1 MYDTPSPLRLDG
13 DRLFILDQTLLPFAE
28 QEVALETGAQAA
40 RAIATMQVRGAP
52 LIGAIG
58 AFGLAMALRD
68 AADDAALDE
77 AVRALGATRPTAVN
91 LAWALHRVATLVRPL
106 PPAARAAAAWR
117 EALAICDEDRAAN
130 RRIGELTLELM
141 QAITPRIKPQSGR
154 LNLMTHC
161 NAGWLA
167 TTGWGTALAGIYL
180 AHAAGIDLHVWVS
193 ETRPRNQGLLTAW
206 ELAGA
211 GVPHTVIADN
221 AAGQL
226 MREGQ
231 VDAVIIGADRVA
243 ANGDVAN
250 KVGSY
255 LKALAA
261 RDSGLPFWVAA
272 PWSTVDEGCAGG
284 ASIPIEARDG
294 DELRVVRGAAGRVR
308 QLGPDSPVA
317 NPAFDI
323 TPAHLVTALITE
335 RGIVYPAGGMPEGV
349 PEGVHFAGTRAE

>member
-1 MYDTPSPLRLDG
+1 MNDTPSPLRLDG
-13 DRLFILDQTLLPFAE
+13 DRLCILDQTLLPFAR
-28 QEVALETGAQAA
+28 QEVGLETAAQAA
-40 RAIATMQVRGAP
+40 HAIATMQVRGAP
-52 LIGAIG
+52 LIGTIG
-58 AFGLAMALRD
+58 AFGLALALRE

-91 LAWALHRVATLVRPL
+91 LEWALHRVATHVRPL
-106 PPAARAAAAWR
+106 PAAARAAAAWC

-130 RRIGELTLELM
+130 RRIGELTLELL
-141 QAITPRIKPQSGR
+141 QTITPRAGR

-180 AHAAGIDLHVWVS
+180 AHTAGITLHVWVS

-231 VDAVIIGADRVA
+231 VDAVIIGADRIA

-272 PWSTVDEGCAGG
+272 PWSTVDAGCVDG

-294 DELRVVRGAAGRVR
+294 DELRVVRGAAGCVR
-308 QLGPDSPVA
+308 QLEPDSRVA

-335 RGIVYPAGGMPEGV
+335 RGIVDPARGM
-349 PEGVHFAGTRAE
+349 PEGVHFANASEQNDPQNLK

>member
-1 MYDTPSPLRLDG
+1 MNDTPSPLRLEG
-13 DRLFILDQTLLPFAE
+13 DRLYILDQTLLPFARR
-28 QEVALETGAQAA
+28 EVAVETGAQAA
-40 RAIATMQVRGAP
+40 SAIATMQVRGAP

-58 AFGLAMALRD
+58 AFGLALALRE
-68 AADDAALDE
+68 AADDSALDE

-91 LAWALHRVATLVRPL
+91 LAWALRRVGTHVRPL

-130 RRIGELTLELM
+130 RRIGELTLELI
-141 QAITPRIKPQSGR
+141 QALKPRSGR

-180 AHAAGIDLHVWVS
+180 AHASGVDMHVWVS

-211 GVPHTVIADN
+211 DVPHTVIADN

-231 VDAVIIGADRVA
+231 VDAVIIGADRIA

-272 PWSTVDEGCAGG
+272 PWSTVDAGCASG
-284 ASIPIEARDG
+284 AAIPMEARHG
-294 DELRVVRGAAGRVR
+294 DELRVLRGTAGCVR
-308 QLGPDSPVA
+308 QLDPDSQVA

-335 RGIVYPAGGMPEGV
+335 RGIVDRVEGM
-349 PEGVHFAGTRAE
+349 HFASASRQNDPQNFK

>member
-1 MYDTPSPLRLDG
+1 MNDTPSPLRLDG
-13 DRLFILDQTLLPFAE
+13 DRLYILDQTLLPFAR
-28 QEVALETGAQAA
+28 QEAALETAAQAA

-58 AFGLAMALRD
+58 AFGLALALRE
-68 AADDAALDE
+68 AADDAALDA

-91 LAWALHRVATLVRPL
+91 LAWALHRIATHVRPL
-106 PPAARAAAAWR
+106 PPDARAGAAWR

-130 RRIGELTLELM
+130 LRIGELTLELM
-141 QAITPRIKPQSGR
+141 QAVAPRCGR

-167 TTGWGTALAGIYL
+167 TTGWGTALAGVYI
-180 AHAAGIDLHVWVS
+180 AHAAGVNLHVWVS

-206 ELAGA
+206 ELTGA

-231 VDAVIIGADRVA
+231 IDAVIIGADRIA

-261 RDSGLPFWVAA
+261 RDNGLPFWVAA
-272 PWSTVDEGCAGG
+272 PWSTVDEGCASG
-284 ASIPIEARDG
+284 AAIPIEARHG
-294 DELRVVRGAAGRVR
+294 DELRVLRGDAGSVR
-308 QLGPDSPVA
+308 QLDPHSPVE

-323 TPAHLVTALITE
+323 TPAPLVTALITE
-335 RGIVYPAGGMPEGV
+335 RGIVDPVSGM
-349 PEGVHFAGTRAE
+349 HFARRARLNDPQNLK

>member
-1 MYDTPSPLRLDG
+1 MNDTPSSLRLDG
-13 DRLFILDQTLLPFAE
+13 DHLYILDQTLLPFAE

-58 AFGLAMALRD
+58 AFGLALALRD

-77 AVRALGATRPTAVN
+77 AIRELGATRPTAVN
-91 LAWALHRVATLVRPL
+91 LAWALQRVGTRVRPL
-106 PPAARAAAAWR
+106 PPAARATAAWR

-141 QAITPRIKPQSGR
+141 QAITPRSGR

-180 AHAAGIDLHVWVS
+180 AHAAGIALHVWVS

-261 RDSGLPFWVAA
+261 RDNGLPFWVAA
-272 PWSTVDEGCAGG
+272 PWSTVDPGCADG

-294 DELRVVRGAAGRVR
+294 DELRVVRGAAGSVR
-308 QLGPDSPVA
+308 QLDPDSPVA

-323 TPAHLVTALITE
+323 TPAHLVTALVTDRGVFE
-335 RGIVYPAGGMPEGV
+335 RAAGMHSASTVQRNDPQNLK
-349 PEGVHFAGTRAE
+349 

>member
-1 MYDTPSPLRLDG
+1 MNDTPSPLRLDG
-13 DRLFILDQTLLPFAE
+13 DRLYVLDQTLLPFAR
-28 QEVALETGAQAA
+28 QEVGLETAAQAA

-58 AFGLAMALRD
+58 AFGLALALRE
-68 AADDAALDE
+68 AADDAALDA
-77 AVRALGATRPTAVN
+77 AVRTLGTTRPTAVN
-91 LAWALHRVATLVRPL
+91 LAWALHRVATHVRPL
-106 PPAARAAAAWR
+106 PPAARASAAWR

-141 QAITPRIKPQSGR
+141 QAVAPRSGR

-167 TTGWGTALAGIYL
+167 TTGWGTALAGVYL
-180 AHAAGIDLHVWVS
+180 AHAAGVDLHIWVS

-206 ELAGA
+206 ELTGA

-226 MREGQ
+226 MRGGE
-231 VDAVIIGADRVA
+231 VDAVIIGADRIA

-261 RDSGLPFWVAA
+261 RDNGLPFWVAA
-272 PWSTVDEGCAGG
+272 PWSTVDADCASG

-294 DELRVVRGAAGRVR
+294 DELRVVRGVAGSVC
-308 QLGPDSPVA
+308 QLAPDSRVA

-335 RGIVYPAGGMPEGV
+335 RGVVDPA
-349 PEGVHFAGTRAE
+349 AEIHSASALQGNDPQNLK

>member
-1 MYDTPSPLRLDG
+1 MNDTPSPLRLEG
-13 DRLFILDQTLLPFAE
+13 DRLYILDQTLLPFARR
-28 QEVALETGAQAA
+28 EVAVETGAQAA
-40 RAIATMQVRGAP
+40 SAIATMQVRGAP

-58 AFGLAMALRD
+58 AFGLALALRE
-68 AADDAALDE
+68 AADDSALDE

-91 LAWALHRVATLVRPL
+91 LAWALRRVGTHVRPL

-130 RRIGELTLELM
+130 RRIGELTLELI
-141 QAITPRIKPQSGR
+141 QALKPRSGR

-180 AHAAGIDLHVWVS
+180 AHASGVDMHVWVS

-211 GVPHTVIADN
+211 DVPHTVIADN

-231 VDAVIIGADRVA
+231 VDAVIIGADRIA

-272 PWSTVDEGCAGG
+272 PWSTVDVGCASG
-284 ASIPIEARDG
+284 AAIPMEARHG
-294 DELRVVRGAAGRVR
+294 DELRVLRGTAGCVR
-308 QLGPDSPVA
+308 QLDPDSQVA

-335 RGIVYPAGGMPEGV
+335 RGIVDRVEGM
-349 PEGVHFAGTRAE
+349 HFASASRQNDPQNFK

>member
-1 MYDTPSPLRLDG
+1 MNDTPSPLRLDG
-13 DRLFILDQTLLPFAE
+13 NRLYILDQTLLPFVE
-28 QEVALETGAQAA
+28 QEVILETGTQAA
-40 RAIATMQVRGAP
+40 HAIATMQVRGAP

-58 AFGLAMALRD
+58 AFGLALALRE
-68 AADDAALDE
+68 ASDDGALGA
-77 AVRALGATRPTAVN
+77 AVRMLGATRPTAVN
-91 LAWALHRVATLVRPL
+91 LAWALHRVGTHVRRL
-106 PPAARAAAAWR
+106 PPSARADAAWR
-117 EALAICDEDRAAN
+117 EAIALCDEERAAN

-141 QAITPRIKPQSGR
+141 QAVRPRSGR

-167 TTGWGTALAGIYL
+167 TTGGGTALAGIYL
-180 AHAAGIDLHVWVS
+180 AHAAGMDLHVWVS

-206 ELAGA
+206 ELAQA
-211 GVPHTVIADN
+211 GVAHTVIADN

-226 MREGQ
+226 MRDGQ
-231 VDAVIIGADRVA
+231 VDAVVIGADRIA
-243 ANGDVAN
+243 ANGDTAN

-272 PWSTVDEGCAGG
+272 PWSTIDAGCTNG
-284 ASIPIEARDG
+284 ASIPIEARHG
-294 DELRVVRGAAGRVR
+294 DELRIVRGAAGCLR
-308 QLGPDSPVA
+308 QLDPDSPVA

-335 RGIVYPAGGMPEGV
+335 RGLVDCASGMHPASVTPQND
-349 PEGVHFAGTRAE
+349 PQNLK

>member
-1 MYDTPSPLRLDG
+1 MNDTPSPLRLDG
-13 DRLFILDQTLLPFAE
+13 DHLYILDQTLLPFAE

-58 AFGLAMALRD
+58 AFGLALALRD

-77 AVRALGATRPTAVN
+77 AVRVLGATRPTAVN
-91 LAWALHRVATLVRPL
+91 LAWALQRVATHVRPL
-106 PPAARAAAAWR
+106 PQAARAVAAWR

-141 QAITPRIKPQSGR
+141 QAITPRTGR

-180 AHAAGIDLHVWVS
+180 ARTAGIDLHVWVS

-226 MREGQ
+226 MRDGL

-261 RDSGLPFWVAA
+261 RDNGLPFWVAA
-272 PWSTVDEGCAGG
+272 PWSTVDAGCVGG

-294 DELRVVRGAAGRVR
+294 DELRMMRGAAGCVR
-308 QLGPDSPVA
+308 QLEPDSRVA

-335 RGIVYPAGGMPEGV
+335 RGVVDRAAGMHSASSLQRNDPQNLK
-349 PEGVHFAGTRAE
+349 